1 MPPPHRLPR
10 LLTLVLNFTEKIK
23 ALKRL
28 PPHAPRYISPT
39 SSLCTHTLLPPVTG
53 GDLAV
58 LLSEADLSI
67 CAGPPL
73 HLLANKDFLPPSRVP
88 IFSLLSWTI
97 PICARAHTCSYFPV
111 FKNTSLTPLASLI
124 ATLFICPL
132 YRKPPKAVLDPSLV
146 PRLPFL
152 PEPALIRLLFPHSTK
167 TAIRNA
173 PRSSLWPN
181 PQTLCR

>member
-1 MPPPHRLPR
+1 MPLATSPPLPASV
-10 LLTLVLNFTEKIK
+10 LTLCF
-23 ALKRL
+23 L
-28 PPHAPRYISPT
+28 PSPGVTWLCSCLRPT
-39 SSLCTHTLLPPVTG
+39 SPFVQGPLSTYSQTRIFSLPPV
-53 GDLAV
+53 
-58 LLSEADLSI
+58 SPSSRFSP
-67 CAGPPL
+67 GP
-73 HLLANKDFLPPSRVP
+73 FPSVHVHTRAAISP
-88 IFSLLSWTI
+88 SLKI
-97 PICARAHTCSYFPV
+97 P
-111 FKNTSLTPLASLI
+111 LTPLASLI